1 MPIKLQRKTG
11 TITAE
16 GYIPY
21 MRYRGI
27 DLPVAVDVPA
37 ARRNR
42 RAYSAPLPTR
52 RTVDGRMLYVLPGGG
67 LISL

>member
-1 MPIKLQRKTG
+1 MPIKLKRKNG
-11 TITAE
+11 TITAD
-16 GYIPY
+16 GFVPY
-21 MRYRGI
+21 LPYRGI
-27 DLPVAVDVPA
+27 DLPVALDVPA

-52 RTVDGRMLYVLPGGG
+52 RTVDGRRLYVLPGGG